1 MLRILRPL
9 RFISHKKSLRII
21 VNSLIGSMTG
31 IMNVTIV
38 ILLIFVMFSILGVYL
53 FKNRLYYCYLFDY
66 STGSEEDTMGMNYF
80 ECLETSRGGV

>member
-38 ILLIFVMFSILGVYL
+38 ILLVFVMFSILGVYL
-53 FKNRLYYCYLFDY
+53 FKNRLQYCYIFDKF
-66 STGSEEDTMGMNYF
+66 SGSEEDTMGMNYF
-80 ECLETSRGGV
+80 ECQK

>member
-21 VNSLIGSMTG
+21 VNSLIGSTTG
-31 IMNVTIV
+31 IMNVAIV

-53 FKNRLYYCYLFDY
+53 F
-66 STGSEEDTMGMNYF
+66 
-80 ECLETSRGGV
+80 

>member
-38 ILLIFVMFSILGVYL
+38 ILLVFVMFSILGVYL
-53 FKNRLYYCYLFDY
+53 FKNRL
-66 STGSEEDTMGMNYF
+66 
-80 ECLETSRGGV
+80 